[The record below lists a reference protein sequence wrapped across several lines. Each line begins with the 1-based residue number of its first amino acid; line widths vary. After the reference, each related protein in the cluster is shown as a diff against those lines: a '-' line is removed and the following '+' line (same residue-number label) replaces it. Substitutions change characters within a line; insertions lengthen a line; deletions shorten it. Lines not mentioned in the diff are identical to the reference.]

1 MEKCLLSIDWDYF
14 IYTKKLNWGAYI
26 ENKRTIIDLWYKW
39 YFQSKARGKN
49 IQKIFQLS
57 FEVDKFWE
65 KIKKIFLLKK
75 DIKAYVSDS
84 HALSYDLAKKNACRV
99 VYSFDAHADLGY
111 GDLSSLNLEV
121 NCANWLGKLL
131 KDKQIKEA
139 NIIYSPFTIEKPEDF
154 KSMNNSY
161 NIKYPPLEDLDT
173 GIKVSAIHICR
184 SGTWTPPWFDQRF
197 VQFINELGISF
208 NTIDCPLRKW
218 DTNNISFADRIDY
231 LLA

>member
-1 MEKCLLSIDWDYF
+1 M
-14 IYTKKLNWGAYI
+14 
-26 ENKRTIIDLWYKW
+26 
-39 YFQSKARGKN
+39 
-49 IQKIFQLS
+49 S

-121 NCANWLGKLL
+121 NCGNWLGKLL

-208 NTIDCPLRKW
+208 NIIDCPLRKW